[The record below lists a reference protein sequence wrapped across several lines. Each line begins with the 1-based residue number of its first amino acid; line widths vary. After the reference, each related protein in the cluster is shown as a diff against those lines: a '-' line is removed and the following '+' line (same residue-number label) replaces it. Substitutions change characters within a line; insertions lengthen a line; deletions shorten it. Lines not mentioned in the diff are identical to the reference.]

1 MKVNF
6 DKKEKNKVYF
16 NVDVDWKEFEPK
28 IDEAYKKMRSK
39 FNIPGFRKG
48 KVPKMIIEQNYGVQV
63 FYDEAINIMLQDIY
77 PKALEELDLK
87 VVDQP
92 DVDVKDF
99 KENEKINFTF
109 EVEVVPEFELPNF
122 EEMEVED
129 VKEEFDKEVVTNEI
143 ERLRNENARYTIVED
158 RKTKKG
164 DIVKLDFKG
173 YVNNEAFQGG
183 EAKDYELEIGSNSF
197 IPGFE
202 DQLID
207 RAIGE
212 EFDVNVKFPEEYH
225 AEDLKG
231 KDAKFICK
239 INEIKVK
246 ELPELDDNFASD
258 VSEFD
263 TLKEFKADL
272 RKKLKAQFNEM
283 VDTQRENKVLDKV
296 IEETKFDVP
305 NRMIEDEVENE
316 LRNFQYR
323 LQAQGLNY
331 DDYKKYTGKTDD
343 EIKETFKEPAEK
355 RVKLGLILEKY
366 AKDNKIKATKRDY
379 DKELDKL
386 AEMYKAEDKEEFKK
400 SMSEGSLEFLDRG
413 ILNSKSIDDIK
424 KKSKIYLMR

>member
-246 ELPELDDNFASD
+246 ELPEPDDNFASD

-424 KKSKIYLMR
+424 KKVKYI

>member
-6 DKKEKNKVYF
+6 DKKEKNKVCF

-28 IDEAYKKMRSK
+28 IDEAYKKIRSK

-63 FYDEAINIMLQDIY
+63 FYDEAINIMLQEIY

-99 KENEKINFTF
+99 KENENINFTF

-122 EEMEVED
+122 EEIEVED
-129 VKEEFDKEVVTNEI
+129 IKEEFDKEVVTNEI
-143 ERLRNENARYTIVED
+143 ERLRNENARYTIIED

-173 YVNNEAFQGG
+173 YVDNKAFQGG

-202 DQLID
+202 DQLVD

-283 VDTQRENKVLDKV
+283 IDVQRENKVLDKV

-305 NRMIEDEVENE
+305 HRMIEDEEENE

-331 DDYKKYTGKTDD
+331 EDYKKYTGNTDE
-343 EIKETFKEPAEK
+343 EIKKTFKEPAEK

-366 AKDNKIKATKRDY
+366 AQENKLKATKRDY

-400 SMSEGSLEFLDRG
+400 TMSEGSLEFLDRG
-413 ILNSKSIDDIK
+413 ILNSKAIDDIK
-424 KKSKIYLMR
+424 KKVKYI

>member
-1 MKVNF
+1 MKVNY
-6 DKKEKNKVYF
+6 DKREKNKVYF
-16 NVDVDWKEFEPK
+16 NVDVDWKDFEPK
-28 IDEAYKKMRSK
+28 IDEAYKKIRSK

-63 FYDEAINIMLQDIY
+63 FYDEAINIMLQEIY

-99 KENEKINFTF
+99 KENENINFTF

-122 EEMEVED
+122 EEIEVED

-143 ERLRNENARYTIVED
+143 ERLRNENARYTIIED

-173 YVNNEAFQGG
+173 YVDNEAFQGG

-202 DQLID
+202 DQLLD

-231 KDAKFICK
+231 KDAKFICT

-283 VDTQRENKVLDKV
+283 IDAQRENKVLDKV

-331 DDYKKYTGKTDD
+331 EDYKKYTGNTDE

-366 AKDNKIKATKRDY
+366 AQENKLKATKRDY

-413 ILNSKSIDDIK
+413 ILNSKAIDDIK
-424 KKSKIYLMR
+424 KKVKYI

>member
-16 NVDVDWKEFEPK
+16 NVDVDWKDFEPK
-28 IDEAYKKMRSK
+28 IDEAYKKIRSK

-63 FYDEAINIMLQDIY
+63 FYDEAINIMLQEIY

-99 KENEKINFTF
+99 KENENINFTF

-122 EEMEVED
+122 EEIEVED
-129 VKEEFDKEVVTNEI
+129 IKEEFDKEVVTNEI
-143 ERLRNENARYTIVED
+143 ERLRNENARYTIIED

-173 YVNNEAFQGG
+173 YVDNEAFQGG

-202 DQLID
+202 DQLAD

-231 KDAKFICK
+231 KDAKFICT

-283 VDTQRENKVLDKV
+283 IDAQRENKVLDKV

-331 DDYKKYTGKTDD
+331 EDYKKYTGNTDE
-343 EIKETFKEPAEK
+343 EIKKTFKEPAEK

-366 AKDNKIKATKRDY
+366 AQENKLKATKRDY

-413 ILNSKSIDDIK
+413 ILNSKAIDDIK
-424 KKSKIYLMR
+424 KKVKYI

>member
-6 DKKEKNKVYF
+6 DKREKNKVYF
-16 NVDVDWKEFEPK
+16 NVDVDWKDFEPK
-28 IDEAYKKMRSK
+28 IDEAYKKIRSK

-63 FYDEAINIMLQDIY
+63 FYDEAINIMLQEIY

-92 DVDVKDF
+92 DVNVKDF
-99 KENEKINFTF
+99 KENENINFTF

-122 EEMEVED
+122 EEIEVED

-143 ERLRNENARYTIVED
+143 ERLRNENARYTIIED

-173 YVNNEAFQGG
+173 YVDNEAFQGG

-202 DQLID
+202 DHLVD

-231 KDAKFICK
+231 KDAKFICT

-283 VDTQRENKVLDKV
+283 IDTQRENKVLDKV

-331 DDYKKYTGKTDD
+331 EDYKKYTGNTDE

-366 AKDNKIKATKRDY
+366 AQENKLKATKRDY

-400 SMSEGSLEFLDRG
+400 TMSEGSLEFLDRG
-413 ILNSKSIDDIK
+413 ILNSKAIEDIK
-424 KKSKIYLMR
+424 KKVKYI

>member
-6 DKKEKNKVYF
+6 DKREKNKVYF
-16 NVDVDWKEFEPK
+16 NVDVDWKDFEPK
-28 IDEAYKKMRSK
+28 IDEAYKKIRSK

-63 FYDEAINIMLQDIY
+63 FYDEAINIMLQEIY

-99 KENEKINFTF
+99 KENENINFTF

-122 EEMEVED
+122 EEIEVED

-143 ERLRNENARYTIVED
+143 ERLRNENARYTIIED

-173 YVNNEAFQGG
+173 YVDNEAFQGG

-202 DQLID
+202 DQLVD

-231 KDAKFICK
+231 KDAKFICT

-283 VDTQRENKVLDKV
+283 IDAQRENKVLDKV

-331 DDYKKYTGKTDD
+331 EDYKKYTGNTDE

-366 AKDNKIKATKRDY
+366 AKENKLKATKRDY

-413 ILNSKSIDDIK
+413 ILNSKAIDDIK
-424 KKSKIYLMR
+424 KKVKYI

>member
-6 DKKEKNKVYF
+6 DKREKNKVYF
-16 NVDVDWKEFEPK
+16 NVDVDWKDFEPK
-28 IDEAYKKMRSK
+28 IDEAYKKIRSK

-63 FYDEAINIMLQDIY
+63 FYDEAINIMLQEIY

-99 KENEKINFTF
+99 KENENINFTF

-122 EEMEVED
+122 EEIEVED
-129 VKEEFDKEVVTNEI
+129 IKDEFDKEVVTNEI
-143 ERLRNENARYTIVED
+143 ERLRNENARYTIIED

-173 YVNNEAFQGG
+173 YVDNEAFQGG

-202 DQLID
+202 DQLVD

-231 KDAKFICK
+231 KDAKFICT

-283 VDTQRENKVLDKV
+283 IDTQRENKVLDKV

-331 DDYKKYTGKTDD
+331 EDYKKYTGNTDE
-343 EIKETFKEPAEK
+343 EIKKTFKEPAEK

-366 AKDNKIKATKRDY
+366 AQENKLKATKRDY

-413 ILNSKSIDDIK
+413 ILNSKAIDDIK
-424 KKSKIYLMR
+424 KKVKYI

>member
-6 DKKEKNKVYF
+6 DKREKNKVYF

-28 IDEAYKKMRSK
+28 IDEAYKKIRSK

-63 FYDEAINIMLQDIY
+63 FYDEAINIMLQEIY

-99 KENEKINFTF
+99 KENENINFTF

-122 EEMEVED
+122 EEIEVED

-143 ERLRNENARYTIVED
+143 ERLRNENARYTIIED

-173 YVNNEAFQGG
+173 YVDNEAFQGG

-202 DQLID
+202 DQLVD

-231 KDAKFICK
+231 KDAKFICT

-283 VDTQRENKVLDKV
+283 IDAQRENKVLDKV

-331 DDYKKYTGKTDD
+331 EDYKKYTGNTDE

-366 AKDNKIKATKRDY
+366 AKENKLKATKRDY

-400 SMSEGSLEFLDRG
+400 TMSEGSLEFLDRG
-413 ILNSKSIDDIK
+413 ILNSKAIDDIK
-424 KKSKIYLMR
+424 KKVKYI

>member
-16 NVDVDWKEFEPK
+16 NVDVDWKDFEPK
-28 IDEAYKKMRSK
+28 IDEAYKKIRSK

-63 FYDEAINIMLQDIY
+63 FYDEAINIMLQEIY

-99 KENEKINFTF
+99 KENENINFTF

-122 EEMEVED
+122 EEIEVED

-143 ERLRNENARYTIVED
+143 ERLRNENARYTIIED

-173 YVNNEAFQGG
+173 YVDNEAFQGG

-202 DQLID
+202 DQLVD

-231 KDAKFICK
+231 KDAKFICT

-283 VDTQRENKVLDKV
+283 IDAQRENKVLDKV

-331 DDYKKYTGKTDD
+331 EDYKKYTGNTDE

-366 AKDNKIKATKRDY
+366 AQENKLKATKRDY

-413 ILNSKSIDDIK
+413 ILNSKAIDDIK
-424 KKSKIYLMR
+424 KKVKYI

>member
-16 NVDVDWKEFEPK
+16 NVDVDWKDFEPK
-28 IDEAYKKMRSK
+28 IDEAYKKIRSK
-39 FNIPGFRKG
+39 FSIPGFRKG

-63 FYDEAINIMLQDIY
+63 FYDEAINIMLQEIY

-99 KENEKINFTF
+99 KENENINFTF

-122 EEMEVED
+122 EEIEVKD
-129 VKEEFDKEVVTNEI
+129 IKEEFDKEVVTNEI
-143 ERLRNENARYTIVED
+143 ERLRNENARYTIIED

-173 YVNNEAFQGG
+173 YVDNEAFQGG

-202 DQLID
+202 DQLVD

-231 KDAKFICK
+231 KDAKFICT

-283 VDTQRENKVLDKV
+283 IDAQRENNVLDKV

-331 DDYKKYTGKTDD
+331 EDYKKYTGNTDE

-366 AKDNKIKATKRDY
+366 AKENKLKATKRDY

-413 ILNSKSIDDIK
+413 ILNSKAIDDIK
-424 KKSKIYLMR
+424 KKVKYI

>member
-6 DKKEKNKVYF
+6 DKREKNKVYF
-16 NVDVDWKEFEPK
+16 NVDVDWKDFEPK
-28 IDEAYKKMRSK
+28 IDEAYKKIRSK

-63 FYDEAINIMLQDIY
+63 FYDEAINIMLQEIY

-99 KENEKINFTF
+99 KENENINFTF

-122 EEMEVED
+122 EEIEVED

-143 ERLRNENARYTIVED
+143 ERLRNENARYTIIED

-173 YVNNEAFQGG
+173 YVDNEAFQGG

-202 DQLID
+202 DQLVD

-231 KDAKFICK
+231 KDAKFICT

-283 VDTQRENKVLDKV
+283 IDAQRENKVLDEV

-331 DDYKKYTGKTDD
+331 EDYKKYTGNTD
-343 EIKETFKEPAEK
+343 EQIKETFKEPAEK

-366 AKDNKIKATKRDY
+366 AQENKLKATKRDY

-400 SMSEGSLEFLDRG
+400 TMSEGSLEFLDRG
-413 ILNSKSIDDIK
+413 ILNSKAIDDIK
-424 KKSKIYLMR
+424 KKVKYI

>member
-48 KVPKMIIEQNYGVQV
+48 KVPKMIIEQNYGIQV

-343 EIKETFKEPAEK
+343 EIKDTFKEPAEK

-424 KKSKIYLMR
+424 KKVKYI

>member
-296 IEETKFDVP
+296 IEVTKFDVP

-343 EIKETFKEPAEK
+343 EIKDTFKEPAEK

-424 KKSKIYLMR
+424 KKVKYI

>member
-6 DKKEKNKVYF
+6 DKREKNKVYF
-16 NVDVDWKEFEPK
+16 NVDVDWKDFEPK
-28 IDEAYKKMRSK
+28 IDEAYKKIRSK

-48 KVPKMIIEQNYGVQV
+48 KVPKMIIEQNYGIQV
-63 FYDEAINIMLQDIY
+63 FYDEAINIMLQEIY

-92 DVDVKDF
+92 DVDVKNF
-99 KENEKINFTF
+99 KENENINFTF

-122 EEMEVED
+122 EEIEVED

-143 ERLRNENARYTIVED
+143 ERLRNENARYTIIED

-173 YVNNEAFQGG
+173 YVDKEAFQGG

-202 DQLID
+202 DQLVD

-231 KDAKFICK
+231 KDAKFICT

-283 VDTQRENKVLDKV
+283 IDAQRENKVLDKV

-331 DDYKKYTGKTDD
+331 EDYKKYTGNTDE
-343 EIKETFKEPAEK
+343 EIKKTFKEPAEK

-366 AKDNKIKATKRDY
+366 AQENKLKATKRDY

-413 ILNSKSIDDIK
+413 ILNSKAIDDIK
-424 KKSKIYLMR
+424 KKVKYI

>member
-28 IDEAYKKMRSK
+28 IDEAYKKIRSK

-63 FYDEAINIMLQDIY
+63 FYDEAINIMLQEIY

-99 KENEKINFTF
+99 KENENITFTF

-122 EEMEVED
+122 EEIEVED

-143 ERLRNENARYTIVED
+143 ERLRNENARYTIIED

-202 DQLID
+202 DQLVD

-231 KDAKFICK
+231 KDAKFICT

-283 VDTQRENKVLDKV
+283 IDAQRENKVLDKV

-331 DDYKKYTGKTDD
+331 EDYKKYTGNTDE
-343 EIKETFKEPAEK
+343 EIKKTFKEPAEK

-366 AKDNKIKATKRDY
+366 AQENKLKATKRDY

-413 ILNSKSIDDIK
+413 ILNSKAIDDIK
-424 KKSKIYLMR
+424 KKVKYI

>member
-6 DKKEKNKVYF
+6 DKREKNKVYF
-16 NVDVDWKEFEPK
+16 NVDVDWKDFEPK
-28 IDEAYKKMRSK
+28 IDEAYKKIRSK

-48 KVPKMIIEQNYGVQV
+48 KVPKMIIEQNYGIQV
-63 FYDEAINIMLQDIY
+63 FYDEAINIMLQEIY

-92 DVDVKDF
+92 DVDVKNF
-99 KENEKINFTF
+99 KENENINFTF

-122 EEMEVED
+122 EEIEVED

-143 ERLRNENARYTIVED
+143 ERLRNENARYTIIED

-173 YVNNEAFQGG
+173 YVDNEAFQGG

-202 DQLID
+202 DQLVD

-231 KDAKFICK
+231 KDAKFICT

-283 VDTQRENKVLDKV
+283 IDAQRENKVLDKV

-331 DDYKKYTGKTDD
+331 EDYKKYTGNTDE

-366 AKDNKIKATKRDY
+366 AKENKLKATKRDY

-413 ILNSKSIDDIK
+413 ILNSKAIDDIK
-424 KKSKIYLMR
+424 KKVKYI

>member
-6 DKKEKNKVYF
+6 DKREKNKVYF
-16 NVDVDWKEFEPK
+16 NVDVDWKDFEPK
-28 IDEAYKKMRSK
+28 IDEAYKKIRSK

-63 FYDEAINIMLQDIY
+63 FYDEAINIMLQEIY

-99 KENEKINFTF
+99 KENENINFTF

-122 EEMEVED
+122 EEIEVED

-143 ERLRNENARYTIVED
+143 ERLRNENARYTIIED

-173 YVNNEAFQGG
+173 YVDNEAFQGG

-202 DQLID
+202 DQLVD

-231 KDAKFICK
+231 KDAKFICT

-283 VDTQRENKVLDKV
+283 IDAQRENKVLDKV

-331 DDYKKYTGKTDD
+331 EDYKKYTGNTD
-343 EIKETFKEPAEK
+343 EQIKETFKEPAEK

-366 AKDNKIKATKRDY
+366 AKKNKLKATKRDY

-400 SMSEGSLEFLDRG
+400 TMSEGSLEFLDRG
-413 ILNSKSIDDIK
+413 ILNSKAIEDIK
-424 KKSKIYLMR
+424 KKVKYI

>member
-129 VKEEFDKEVVTNEI
+129 IKEEFDKEVVTNEI
-143 ERLRNENARYTIVED
+143 ERLRNENARYTIIED

-225 AEDLKG
+225 SEDLKG

-386 AEMYKAEDKEEFKK
+386 AERYKAEDKEEFKK

-424 KKSKIYLMR
+424 KKVKYI

>member
-6 DKKEKNKVYF
+6 DKREKNKVYF
-16 NVDVDWKEFEPK
+16 NVDVDWKDFEPK
-28 IDEAYKKMRSK
+28 IDEAYKKIRSK

-48 KVPKMIIEQNYGVQV
+48 KVPKMIVEQNYGVQV
-63 FYDEAINIMLQDIY
+63 FYDEAINIMLQEIY

-99 KENEKINFTF
+99 KENENINFTF

-122 EEMEVED
+122 EEIEVED
-129 VKEEFDKEVVTNEI
+129 IKEEFDKEVVTNEI
-143 ERLRNENARYTIVED
+143 ERLRNENARYTIIED

-164 DIVKLDFKG
+164 DIIKLDFKG
-173 YVNNEAFQGG
+173 YVDNEAFQGG

-202 DQLID
+202 DQLVD

-231 KDAKFICK
+231 KDAKFICT

-283 VDTQRENKVLDKV
+283 IDAQRENKVLDKV

-331 DDYKKYTGKTDD
+331 EDYKKYTGNTDE
-343 EIKETFKEPAEK
+343 EIKKTFKEPAEK

-366 AKDNKIKATKRDY
+366 AQENKLKATKRDY

-413 ILNSKSIDDIK
+413 ILNSKAIDDIK
-424 KKSKIYLMR
+424 KKVKYI

>member
-6 DKKEKNKVYF
+6 DKREKNKVYF
-16 NVDVDWKEFEPK
+16 NVDVDWKDFEPK
-28 IDEAYKKMRSK
+28 IDEAYKKIRSK

-63 FYDEAINIMLQDIY
+63 FYDEAINIMLQEIY

-99 KENEKINFTF
+99 KENENINFTF

-122 EEMEVED
+122 EEIEVED

-143 ERLRNENARYTIVED
+143 ERLRNENARYTIIED

-173 YVNNEAFQGG
+173 YVDNEAFQGG

-202 DQLID
+202 DQLAD

-231 KDAKFICK
+231 KDAKFICT

-283 VDTQRENKVLDKV
+283 IDAQRENKVLDKV

-331 DDYKKYTGKTDD
+331 EDYKKYTGNTDE

-366 AKDNKIKATKRDY
+366 AQENKLKATKRDY

-386 AEMYKAEDKEEFKK
+386 SEMYKAEDKEEFKK
-400 SMSEGSLEFLDRG
+400 TMSEGSLEFLDRG
-413 ILNSKSIDDIK
+413 ILNSKAIDDIK
-424 KKSKIYLMR
+424 KKVKYI

>member
-28 IDEAYKKMRSK
+28 IDAAYKKMRSK

-48 KVPKMIIEQNYGVQV
+48 KVPKMIIEQNYGIQV

-424 KKSKIYLMR
+424 KKVKYI

>member
-6 DKKEKNKVYF
+6 DKREKNKVYF

-28 IDEAYKKMRSK
+28 IDEAYKKIRSK

-63 FYDEAINIMLQDIY
+63 FYDEAINIMLQEIY

-99 KENEKINFTF
+99 KENENINFTF

-122 EEMEVED
+122 EEIEVED

-143 ERLRNENARYTIVED
+143 ERLRNENARYTIIED

-173 YVNNEAFQGG
+173 YVDNEAFQGG

-202 DQLID
+202 DQLVD

-231 KDAKFICK
+231 KDAKFICT

-283 VDTQRENKVLDKV
+283 IDAQRENKVLDKV

-331 DDYKKYTGKTDD
+331 EDYKKYTGNTDE

-366 AKDNKIKATKRDY
+366 AQENKLKATKRDY

-400 SMSEGSLEFLDRG
+400 TMSEGSLEFLDRG
-413 ILNSKSIDDIK
+413 ILNSKAIDDIK
-424 KKSKIYLMR
+424 KKVKYI

>member
-16 NVDVDWKEFEPK
+16 NVDVDWKDFEPK
-28 IDEAYKKMRSK
+28 IDEAYKKIRSK
-39 FNIPGFRKG
+39 FSIPGFRKG

-63 FYDEAINIMLQDIY
+63 FYDEAINIMLQEIY

-99 KENEKINFTF
+99 KENENINFTF

-122 EEMEVED
+122 EEIEVED
-129 VKEEFDKEVVTNEI
+129 IKEEFDKELVTNEI
-143 ERLRNENARYTIVED
+143 ERLRNENARYTIIED

-173 YVNNEAFQGG
+173 YVDNEAFQGG

-202 DQLID
+202 DQLVD

-231 KDAKFICK
+231 KDAKFICT

-283 VDTQRENKVLDKV
+283 IDAQRENKVLDKV

-331 DDYKKYTGKTDD
+331 EDYKKYTVNTDE

-366 AKDNKIKATKRDY
+366 AKENKLKATKRDY

-400 SMSEGSLEFLDRG
+400 SMSEVSLEFLERG
-413 ILNSKSIDDIK
+413 ILNSKAIDDIK
-424 KKSKIYLMR
+424 KKVKYI

>member
-16 NVDVDWKEFEPK
+16 NVDVDWKDFEPK
-28 IDEAYKKMRSK
+28 IDEAYKKIRSK

-63 FYDEAINIMLQDIY
+63 FYDEAINIMLQEIY

-99 KENEKINFTF
+99 KENENINFTF

-122 EEMEVED
+122 EEIEVED

-143 ERLRNENARYTIVED
+143 ERLRNENARYTIIED

-173 YVNNEAFQGG
+173 YVDNEAFQGG

-202 DQLID
+202 DQLVD

-231 KDAKFICK
+231 KDAKFICT

-283 VDTQRENKVLDKV
+283 IDAQRENKVLDKV

-331 DDYKKYTGKTDD
+331 EDYKKYTGNTDE
-343 EIKETFKEPAEK
+343 EIKKTFKEPAEK

-366 AKDNKIKATKRDY
+366 AKENKLKATKRDY

-413 ILNSKSIDDIK
+413 ILNSKAIDDIK
-424 KKSKIYLMR
+424 KKVKYI

>member
-63 FYDEAINIMLQDIY
+63 FYDEAINICLQEIY

-129 VKEEFDKEVVTNEI
+129 VKEEFDKELVTNEI
-143 ERLRNENARYTIVED
+143 ERLRNENARYTVVED

-343 EIKETFKEPAEK
+343 EIKDTFKEPAEK

-424 KKSKIYLMR
+424 KKVKYI

>member
-6 DKKEKNKVYF
+6 DKREKNKVYF
-16 NVDVDWKEFEPK
+16 NVDVDWKDFEPK
-28 IDEAYKKMRSK
+28 IDEAYKKIRSK

-63 FYDEAINIMLQDIY
+63 FYDEAINIMLQEIY

-99 KENEKINFTF
+99 KENENINFTF

-122 EEMEVED
+122 EEIEVED
-129 VKEEFDKEVVTNEI
+129 IKDEFDKEVVTNEI
-143 ERLRNENARYTIVED
+143 ERLRNENARYTIIED

-173 YVNNEAFQGG
+173 YVDNEAFQGG

-202 DQLID
+202 DQLVD

-231 KDAKFICK
+231 KDAKFICT

-283 VDTQRENKVLDKV
+283 IDAQRENKVLDKV

-331 DDYKKYTGKTDD
+331 EDYKKYTGNTDE

-366 AKDNKIKATKRDY
+366 AQENKLKATKRDY

-413 ILNSKSIDDIK
+413 ILNSKAIDDIK
-424 KKSKIYLMR
+424 KKVKYI

>member
-6 DKKEKNKVYF
+6 DKREKNKVYF
-16 NVDVDWKEFEPK
+16 NVDVDWKDFEPK
-28 IDEAYKKMRSK
+28 IDEAYKKIRSK

-48 KVPKMIIEQNYGVQV
+48 KVPKMIIEQNYGIQV
-63 FYDEAINIMLQDIY
+63 FYDEAINIMLQEIY

-92 DVDVKDF
+92 DVDVKNF
-99 KENEKINFTF
+99 KENENINFTF

-122 EEMEVED
+122 EEIEVED

-143 ERLRNENARYTIVED
+143 ERLRNENARYTIIED

-173 YVNNEAFQGG
+173 YVDNEAFQGG

-202 DQLID
+202 DQLVD

-231 KDAKFICK
+231 KDAKFICT

-283 VDTQRENKVLDKV
+283 IDAQRENKVLDKV

-331 DDYKKYTGKTDD
+331 EDYKKYTGNTDE
-343 EIKETFKEPAEK
+343 EIKKTFKEPAEK

-366 AKDNKIKATKRDY
+366 AQENKLKATKRDY

-413 ILNSKSIDDIK
+413 ILNSKAIDDIK
-424 KKSKIYLMR
+424 KKVKYI

>member
-39 FNIPGFRKG
+39 FNISGFRKG

-63 FYDEAINIMLQDIY
+63 FYDEAINICLQEIY

-424 KKSKIYLMR
+424 KKVKYI

>member
-16 NVDVDWKEFEPK
+16 NVDVDWKDFEPK
-28 IDEAYKKMRSK
+28 IDEAYKKIRSK
-39 FNIPGFRKG
+39 FSIPGFRKG

-63 FYDEAINIMLQDIY
+63 FYDEAINIMLQEIY

-99 KENEKINFTF
+99 KENENINFTF

-122 EEMEVED
+122 EEIEVED
-129 VKEEFDKEVVTNEI
+129 IKDEFDKEVLTNEI
-143 ERLRNENARYTIVED
+143 ERLRNENARYTIIED

-173 YVNNEAFQGG
+173 YVDNEAFQGG

-202 DQLID
+202 DQLVD

-231 KDAKFICK
+231 KDAKFICT

-283 VDTQRENKVLDKV
+283 IDAQRENKVLDKV

-331 DDYKKYTGKTDD
+331 EDYKKYTGNTDE

-366 AKDNKIKATKRDY
+366 AQENKLKATKRDY

-400 SMSEGSLEFLDRG
+400 TMSEGSLEFLDRG
-413 ILNSKSIDDIK
+413 ILNSKAIDDIK
-424 KKSKIYLMR
+424 KKVKYI

>member
-63 FYDEAINIMLQDIY
+63 FYDEAINICLQEIY

-129 VKEEFDKEVVTNEI
+129 VKEEFDKELVTNEI

-343 EIKETFKEPAEK
+343 EIKDTFKEPAEK

-424 KKSKIYLMR
+424 KKVKYI

>member
-99 KENEKINFTF
+99 KENEKINLTF

-343 EIKETFKEPAEK
+343 EIKDTFKEPAEK

-424 KKSKIYLMR
+424 KKVKFI

>member
-63 FYDEAINIMLQDIY
+63 FYDEAINICLQEIY

-183 EAKDYELEIGSNSF
+183 ESKDYELEIGSNSF

-343 EIKETFKEPAEK
+343 EIKDTFKEPAEK

-424 KKSKIYLMR
+424 KKVKYI

>member
-6 DKKEKNKVYF
+6 DKREKNKVYF
-16 NVDVDWKEFEPK
+16 NVDVDWKDFEPK
-28 IDEAYKKMRSK
+28 IDEAYKKIRSK

-63 FYDEAINIMLQDIY
+63 FYDEAINIMLQEIY
-77 PKALEELDLK
+77 PKALEELDFK

-99 KENEKINFTF
+99 KENENINFTF

-122 EEMEVED
+122 EEIEVED

-143 ERLRNENARYTIVED
+143 ERLRNENARYTIIED

-173 YVNNEAFQGG
+173 YVDNEAFQGG

-202 DQLID
+202 DQLVD

-231 KDAKFICK
+231 KDAKFICT

-283 VDTQRENKVLDKV
+283 IDAQRENKVLDKV

-331 DDYKKYTGKTDD
+331 EDYKKYTGNTDE
-343 EIKETFKEPAEK
+343 EIKKTFKEPAEK

-366 AKDNKIKATKRDY
+366 AQENKLKATKRDY

-413 ILNSKSIDDIK
+413 ILNSKAIDDIK
-424 KKSKIYLMR
+424 KKVKYI

>member
-129 VKEEFDKEVVTNEI
+129 IKEEFDKEVVTNEI

-331 DDYKKYTGKTDD
+331 DDYKKYTGKTDE

-424 KKSKIYLMR
+424 KKVKYI

>member
-28 IDEAYKKMRSK
+28 IDEAYKKIRSK

-63 FYDEAINIMLQDIY
+63 FYDEAINIMLQEIY

-99 KENEKINFTF
+99 KENESINFTF

-122 EEMEVED
+122 EEIEVED

-143 ERLRNENARYTIVED
+143 ERLRNENARYTIIED

-173 YVNNEAFQGG
+173 YVDNEAFQGG

-202 DQLID
+202 DQLVD

-225 AEDLKG
+225 SEDLKG

-246 ELPELDDNFASD
+246 ELPESDDNFASD

-283 VDTQRENKVLDKV
+283 VDAQRENKVLDKV
-296 IEETKFDVP
+296 LEETKFDVP

-366 AKDNKIKATKRDY
+366 AKENKIKATKRDY

-400 SMSEGSLEFLDRG
+400 TMSEGSLEFLDRG

-424 KKSKIYLMR
+424 KKVKYI

>member
-400 SMSEGSLEFLDRG
+400 TMSEGSLEFLDRG

-424 KKSKIYLMR
+424 KKVKYI

>member
-158 RKTKKG
+158 RNTKKG

-207 RAIGE
+207 RSIGE

-246 ELPELDDNFASD
+246 ELPELDDDFASD
-258 VSEFD
+258 VSEFA

-424 KKSKIYLMR
+424 KKVKYI

>member
-158 RKTKKG
+158 RKTKNG

-212 EFDVNVKFPEEYH
+212 EFDVDVKFPEEYH

-343 EIKETFKEPAEK
+343 EIKDTFKEPAEK

-424 KKSKIYLMR
+424 KKVKYI

>member
-6 DKKEKNKVYF
+6 DKREKNKVYF
-16 NVDVDWKEFEPK
+16 NVDVDWKDFEPK
-28 IDEAYKKMRSK
+28 IDEAYKKIRSK

-63 FYDEAINIMLQDIY
+63 FYDEAINIMLQEIY

-99 KENEKINFTF
+99 KENENINFTF

-122 EEMEVED
+122 EEIEVED
-129 VKEEFDKEVVTNEI
+129 VKEEFDKEVVSNEI
-143 ERLRNENARYTIVED
+143 ERLRNENARYTIIED

-173 YVNNEAFQGG
+173 YVDNEAFQGG

-202 DQLID
+202 DQLVD

-231 KDAKFICK
+231 KDAKFICT

-283 VDTQRENKVLDKV
+283 IDAQRENKVLDKV

-331 DDYKKYTGKTDD
+331 EDYKKYTGNTDE
-343 EIKETFKEPAEK
+343 EIKKTFKEPAEK

-366 AKDNKIKATKRDY
+366 AQENKLKATKRDY

-413 ILNSKSIDDIK
+413 ILNSKAIDDIK
-424 KKSKIYLMR
+424 KKVKYI